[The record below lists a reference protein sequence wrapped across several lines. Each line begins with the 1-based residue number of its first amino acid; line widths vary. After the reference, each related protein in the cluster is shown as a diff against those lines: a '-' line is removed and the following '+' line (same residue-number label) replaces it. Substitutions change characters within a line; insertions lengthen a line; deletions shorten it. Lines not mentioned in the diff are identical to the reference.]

1 METKEKLDRLRALMA
16 DHKVD
21 AWLVPSADP
30 HQSEYV
36 AAHWQARA
44 WMSGFTGSAGTL
56 VVTHEKAGLWTDSR
70 YHIRAAQELE
80 GSGIGLFKAGLPG
93 VIDYYQWLKQE
104 LADGAVIGFDGSLLS
119 LSAVEKMEA
128 ALADSSIALAAKG
141 DLVGEIWTDRPGIPL
156 EKVFLLDEEF
166 TGESRSSKFA
176 RIREKMVEQ
185 GAQAHLIPLLD
196 DIAWTL
202 NIRGDDVTFNP
213 VAVSYL
219 LVLEDSVRWFIDPA
233 KVPQELQTALEA
245 EGVSFFDYQE
255 MNAHLSQL
263 PKDTTILI
271 APEKTNC
278 MLREAIPSAC
288 KVKYGTGIV
297 TVMKAA
303 KNEGELEG
311 IRQAHLR
318 DGAAVVRW
326 LCWLDQADFTEHHT
340 EITLADKLTA
350 FRAEGAHF
358 QGLSFSTISAY
369 KANSAIGHY
378 SPQPETTPRVT
389 ADGLLLVD
397 SGGQYLDGTTDIT
410 RVMSLGTPTD
420 EEKRVFTTV
429 LRSLIHLSTARFPEG
444 TEGKML
450 DAIARE
456 PLWQQGW
463 QCRHGIGHGVGHF
476 LNVHEG
482 PQGFSPRI
490 AAGFSPGSVTT
501 IEPGVYFEGAFG
513 VRLENMVITTIAE
526 TTEFGNFCAFE
537 TITWCPI
544 DLTLVNADMLNN
556 DERDWLNDY
565 HQDTYAKLTPYL
577 NEEERAWLRHE
588 TQAI

>member
-1 METKEKLDRLRALMA
+1 
-16 DHKVD
+16 
-21 AWLVPSADP
+21 
-30 HQSEYV
+30 
-36 AAHWQARA
+36 
-44 WMSGFTGSAGTL
+44 
-56 VVTHEKAGLWTDSR
+56 
-70 YHIRAAQELE
+70 
-80 GSGIGLFKAGLPG
+80 
-93 VIDYYQWLKQE
+93 
-104 LADGAVIGFDGSLLS
+104 
-119 LSAVEKMEA
+119 
-128 ALADSSIALAAKG
+128 
-141 DLVGEIWTDRPGIPL
+141 
-156 EKVFLLDEEF
+156 
-166 TGESRSSKFA
+166 
-176 RIREKMVEQ
+176 
-185 GAQAHLIPLLD
+185 
-196 DIAWTL
+196 
-202 NIRGDDVTFNP
+202 
-213 VAVSYL
+213 
-219 LVLEDSVRWFIDPA
+219 
-233 KVPQELQTALEA
+233 
-245 EGVSFFDYQE
+245 
-255 MNAHLSQL
+255 
-263 PKDTTILI
+263 
-271 APEKTNC
+271 
-278 MLREAIPSAC
+278 
-288 KVKYGTGIV
+288 
-297 TVMKAA
+297 
-303 KNEGELEG
+303 
-311 IRQAHLR
+311 LR
-318 DGAAVVRW
+318 DGAALVRW
-326 LCWLDQADFTEHHT
+326 LCWLDQVDFTEHHT
-340 EITLADKLTA
+340 EITLADKLTT

-369 KANSAIGHY
+369 KANAAIGHY